1 MAEDAKEA
9 PAKPK
14 SKKMLIIV
22 LAVLLLVGGGA
33 GGWFFMKRGG
43 DHEVDTHAAEEAK
56 RKKDLKA
63 RVFVNL
69 EPFTVNLADD
79 EDRFAQVAVV
89 LEVVNAEAA
98 EDIKSLM
105 PAVRNRV
112 LLLLSSKHAADLL
125 SLEGKEKLAVQIAEA
140 TAKAVGW
147 VPPKASSKKKKKKKV
162 EEDDDEESDD
172 EAEPPRAPAKPA
184 TIAGPVTGVNFSQ
197 FIVQ

>member
-1 MAEDAKEA
+1 MAEDAKAA
-9 PAKPK
+9 PARPK
-14 SKKMLIIV
+14 SKKMLIIA
-22 LAVLLLVGGGA
+22 LAAVLLLGGGA

-43 DHEVDTHAAEEAK
+43 EQEVDTHAAEQAR

-69 EPFTVNLADD
+69 EPFTVNLADE

-89 LEVVNAEAA
+89 LEVINAEAA
-98 EDIKSLM
+98 DDIKSLM

-147 VPPKASSKKKKKKKV
+147 TPPRTTSRKKKKKV
-162 EEDDDEESDD
+162 EEDEDEESDA
-172 EAEPPRAPAKPA
+172 EAEPPRAPAKPT
-184 TIAGPVTGVNFSQ
+184 TIAGPVTGVNFAQ